1 MIPDSIRMVSK
12 ADILDFIIDFC
23 GIFANFKIKI

>member
-12 ADILDFIIDFC
+12 ADILDFILDFC
-23 GIFANFKIKI
+23 EIFAKFKIKI

>member
-1 MIPDSIRMVSK
+1 MIPDGIRTVSK
-12 ADILDFIIDFC
+12 ADILNFILGFC